1 MCTAGRGRS
10 TCRRGLLTE
19 SGSPSSAILQCLDV
33 FIASEVSSA
42 SVFVCKAILF
52 DLDGVL
58 VDSAECVERT
68 WRTWSARHGLN
79 ADDVIAVAHG
89 RRTIETVR
97 AVAPHLDVL
106 AEVTALEANEAMTTA
121 GVYEITGARELI
133 AKLPADWWA
142 VVTSGTRV
150 IAEFRLKLVG
160 IPIPRVMICADEIT
174 HGKPHPEGYL
184 TAAAQLGRTPTECI
198 VIEDTPAGVEAAHAA
213 GVRVI
218 AIETTYP
225 RPQLTTADAVVRRL
239 KDLDVTWDGNV
250 IRIEAK

>member
-1 MCTAGRGRS
+1 M
-10 TCRRGLLTE
+10 
-19 SGSPSSAILQCLDV
+19 SS
-33 FIASEVSSA
+33 S

-89 RRTIETVR
+89 RRTLETVR

-106 AEVTALEANEAMTTA
+106 TEVTALEANEAMTTE
-121 GVYEITGARELI
+121 GVYEIAGARELI
-133 AKLPADWWA
+133 GRLPADRWA

-184 TAAAQLGRTPTECI
+184 TAATQLGRTPGECI

-225 RPQLTTADAVVRRL
+225 RSQLTIADAVVRRL
-239 KDLDVTWDGNV
+239 TDLDVTWDGSA

>member
-1 MCTAGRGRS
+1 M
-10 TCRRGLLTE
+10 
-19 SGSPSSAILQCLDV
+19 SSA
-33 FIASEVSSA
+33 A
-42 SVFVCKAILF
+42 VFVCKAILF

-97 AVAPHLDVL
+97 TVAPHLDVL
-106 AEVTALEANEAMTTA
+106 AEVIALEANEAMTTE

-133 AKLPADWWA
+133 ARLPADRWA
-142 VVTSGTRV
+142 VVTSGTRI

-160 IPIPRVMICADEIT
+160 IPIPPVMICADEIS

-184 TAAAQLGRTPTECI
+184 TAAAKLGRAPGECI

-239 KDLDVTWDGNV
+239 TDLDATWDGSV

>member
-1 MCTAGRGRS
+1 M
-10 TCRRGLLTE
+10 
-19 SGSPSSAILQCLDV
+19 
-33 FIASEVSSA
+33 SSA
-42 SVFVCKAILF
+42 SAFVCRAILF

-97 AVAPHLDVL
+97 AVAPHLDVV
-106 AEVTALEANEAMTTA
+106 AEVVALEANEAMTTE
-121 GVYEITGARELI
+121 GVYEIAGARELI
-133 AKLPADWWA
+133 AKLPADRWA

-160 IPIPRVMICADEIT
+160 IPIPRVMICADEIE

-184 TAAAQLGRTPTECI
+184 TAAAQLGRKARECV

-213 GVRVI
+213 GVPVI

-225 RPQLTTADAVVRRL
+225 RAQLTAADAVVRRL
-239 KDLDVTWDGNV
+239 TDLDVEWDGNV
-250 IRIEAK
+250 IRIEAQ